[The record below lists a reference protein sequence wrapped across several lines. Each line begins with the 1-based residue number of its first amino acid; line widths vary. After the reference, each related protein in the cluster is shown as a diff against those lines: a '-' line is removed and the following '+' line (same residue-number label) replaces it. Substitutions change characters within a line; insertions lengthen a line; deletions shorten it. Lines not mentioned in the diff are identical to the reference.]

1 MRRTQTDTRQRE
13 GARRADS
20 HLRLAKLQA
29 AASEWRLVERRTT
42 SANRHAPRRRGLA
55 LAKKRKAL
63 TGPGWDVRL
72 MTALQVLQVL
82 QVETPPR
89 AL

>member
-29 AASEWRLVERRTT
+29 AASEWRLVERGTT
-42 SANRHAPRRRGLA
+42 SANRHAPGSWDSHSRKKERAGDTIFSLGLSVFF
-55 LAKKRKAL
+55 LPF
-63 TGPGWDVRL
+63 TPF
-72 MTALQVLQVL
+72 TALCF
-82 QVETPPR
+82 
-89 AL
+89 